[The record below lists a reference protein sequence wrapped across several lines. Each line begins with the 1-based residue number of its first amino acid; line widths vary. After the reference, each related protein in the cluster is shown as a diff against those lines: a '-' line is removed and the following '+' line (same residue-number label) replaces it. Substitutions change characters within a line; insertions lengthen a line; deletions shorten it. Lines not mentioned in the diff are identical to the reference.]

1 MACFNGGRPKLGT
14 RSNLRSKPAGC
25 GRQISRP
32 TENNAVLSNYP
43 QTALA
48 PTAPLGGG
56 RTGDNAGMDA
66 GELVANILDA
76 IGSGRDLYL
85 YDHYIIGPDARQRA
99 REVLIEKRD
108 ACSDPDEL
116 VFLTSV
122 IHGLEE
128 GRG

>member
-1 MACFNGGRPKLGT
+1 MPRLS
-14 RSNLRSKPAGC
+14 RSEAD
-25 GRQISRP
+25 
-32 TENNAVLSNYP
+32 
-43 QTALA
+43 
-48 PTAPLGGG
+48 

-85 YDHYIIGPDARQRA
+85 YDHYIIGPDVRQRA

-108 ACSDPDEL
+108 ACSDPDEVAL
-116 VFLTSV
+116 LTSV
-122 IHGLEE
+122 IDGLEE